1 MKQLKKKIQ
10 SSGSE
15 KGGKD
20 KKEDIP
26 ERPTTEQGQ
35 SAETTDSITNLHS
48 QGNMV
53 RERRTQPGT
62 RPPTVTPPVRAQTVR
77 NSGKGVWSLVLI
89 SLLLV
94 VILALALRRLF
105 ML

>member
-15 KGGKD
+15 KGKED
-20 KKEDIP
+20 KKDDIP

-35 SAETTDSITNLHS
+35 STETTDSITNLQS
-48 QGNMV
+48 QDNL
-53 RERRTQPGT
+53 RERHTQAGASLPS
-62 RPPTVTPPVRAQTVR
+62 VTPPDRAQTVR
-77 NSGKGVWSLVLI
+77 NSGKGAGSLVLI
-89 SLLLV
+89 SLLLM

>member
-15 KGGKD
+15 KGRED
-20 KKEDIP
+20 KKDDIP

-35 SAETTDSITNLHS
+35 STETTDSITNLHS
-48 QGNMV
+48 QGNMI
-53 RERRTQPGT
+53 RERRTQPGAS
-62 RPPTVTPPVRAQTVR
+62 PPSVTPPVRAQTVP
-77 NSGKGVWSLVLI
+77 NSGKGVWSLVFI
-89 SLLLV
+89 SLLLM